1 MKEII
6 EDIQNLMKE
15 GAFRDEQHI
24 RFSLVGRTCKAL
36 GWNIWNPAEFYTE
49 YPVKKYPVQNI
60 NAELRGKVD
69 IALISTEKLSEIADV
84 FIEVKTPYKL
94 QTERQAGEDQLQSYN
109 FWDKSAISILTDG
122 ITWLFYL
129 PSAGGSFGDK
139 LFCEFNL
146 LSDDID
152 DICNMVNS
160 FLRRDNFSQTA
171 IQTAEEMLE
180 EKRMIILI
188 GKVKK
193 QAEDI
198 AVNLGDSQFIVAQ
211 KLIKNQHKKECP
223 LSEIQR
229 LWVKAKYI
237 SEPVNVISEPTQVH
251 KRVMPS
257 PKQDNLPREIQTN
270 SLNNYLFTK
279 PILVKINGNE
289 SINVSNWKQ
298 VKRAVYNFLIEK
310 VPDIKLPKPY
320 DISHN
325 PEIYRYPIS
334 LVKGYYTESNLSSN
348 AIVDHCKRAMKFA
361 GFDPDTDLI
370 ISVIQIK

>member
-1 MKEII
+1 
-6 EDIQNLMKE
+6 
-15 GAFRDEQHI
+15 
-24 RFSLVGRTCKAL
+24 
-36 GWNIWNPAEFYTE
+36 
-49 YPVKKYPVQNI
+49 
-60 NAELRGKVD
+60 
-69 IALISTEKLSEIADV
+69 
-84 FIEVKTPYKL
+84 
-94 QTERQAGEDQLQSYN
+94 
-109 FWDKSAISILTDG
+109 
-122 ITWLFYL
+122 
-129 PSAGGSFGDK
+129 
-139 LFCEFNL
+139 
-146 LSDDID
+146 
-152 DICNMVNS
+152 
-160 FLRRDNFSQTA
+160 QTA

-251 KRVMPS
+251 KKVMPS

-289 SINVSNWKQ
+289 SIN
-298 VKRAVYNFLIEK
+298 
-310 VPDIKLPKPY
+310 
-320 DISHN
+320 
-325 PEIYRYPIS
+325 
-334 LVKGYYTESNLSSN
+334 
-348 AIVDHCKRAMKFA
+348 
-361 GFDPDTDLI
+361 
-370 ISVIQIK
+370 

>member
-1 MKEII
+1 M
-6 EDIQNLMKE
+6 
-15 GAFRDEQHI
+15 
-24 RFSLVGRTCKAL
+24 
-36 GWNIWNPAEFYTE
+36 
-49 YPVKKYPVQNI
+49 
-60 NAELRGKVD
+60 
-69 IALISTEKLSEIADV
+69 
-84 FIEVKTPYKL
+84 
-94 QTERQAGEDQLQSYN
+94 
-109 FWDKSAISILTDG
+109 
-122 ITWLFYL
+122 FYL

-251 KRVMPS
+251 KKVMPS
-257 PKQDNLPREIQTN
+257 QSKT
-270 SLNNYLFTK
+270 
-279 PILVKINGNE
+279 
-289 SINVSNWKQ
+289 
-298 VKRAVYNFLIEK
+298 
-310 VPDIKLPKPY
+310 
-320 DISHN
+320 
-325 PEIYRYPIS
+325 IYR
-334 LVKGYYTESNLSSN
+334 E
-348 AIVDHCKRAMKFA
+348 KFK
-361 GFDPDTDLI
+361 
-370 ISVIQIK
+370 QIP